1 MFREMFGRGVTNM
14 DIEQLGEECRADI
27 ELRLFPGASVMW
39 GSNTPHRF
47 DNGYDLGKADDDC
60 LFVWAS
66 TPGLFRQ
73 LGREVTVGAGP
84 AVLMSCNDKAVV
96 ENGASI
102 HHVTL
107 KVPRATLAPR
117 IKGLEDAFLRPIP
130 EQTDALRL
138 LKGYL
143 STVHADH
150 AETGIEAQRA
160 MVLHIYD
167 LITLALGAT
176 RDAAE
181 LAGRRGLPAVRLDA
195 IKKHVLEQLADPSLS
210 VNEVARRQ
218 GVTPRYVQ
226 KLFETSGTTF
236 SSFLLVSRLS
246 LAHRCLSDPAS
257 ISSSISMIAA
267 DCGFGDLSYFNQC
280 FRRTFGETPSDVRS
294 RARRQMD

>member
-14 DIEQLGEECRADI
+14 DIEPLGEECRANI

-96 ENGASI
+96 ENGSSI

-107 KVPRATLAPR
+107 KVPRATLKPR
-117 IKGLEDAFLRPIP
+117 IKGLEDAFLRLVPAD
-130 EQTDALRL
+130 TDALRL

-143 STVHADH
+143 TTVHADH
-150 AETGIEAQRA
+150 AAAGIDAQRA

-176 RDAAE
+176 GDGAA
-181 LAGRRGLPAVRLDA
+181 LASRRGLPAVRLDA
-195 IKKHVLEQLADPSLS
+195 MKKHVLEQLSNPSLS
-210 VNEVARRQ
+210 VNDVARRQ

-226 KLFETSGTTF
+226 KLFETGGSTF
-236 SSFLLVSRLS
+236 SSFLLASRLS
-246 LAHRCLSDPAS
+246 LAHRRLSDPGTL
-257 ISSSISMIAA
+257 SSSISTIAA
-267 DCGFGDLSYFNQC
+267 DCGFGDLSYFNQS
-280 FRRTFGETPSDVRS
+280 FRRTFGETPSDVRN
-294 RARRQMD
+294 RARRHMD